1 MNETVEKSKSDIEGD
16 HAERRVTRPK
26 PAPAPAP
33 PVLEDLPPIPQ
44 NVFGLKESHNPGY
57 WVCLP
62 YGYKVEHLKKAQMW
76 ANIAGSG
83 TLRPYSTVEVFTAD
97 HSEWALVYVFQCGR
111 NWASTQI
118 LQHVKLGAQDVPT
131 QHVKFIIV
139 DRGPVDR
146 FCLVNATTNEI
157 VKSGFASDFDAMRF
171 KAEHERK
178 II

>member
-1 MNETVEKSKSDIEGD
+1 MNAKTAEKSKPEDRPEGQPG
-16 HAERRVTRPK
+16 RPEDR
-26 PAPAPAP
+26 
-33 PVLEDLPPIPQ
+33 LTDLPPVPQ

-57 WVCLP
+57 WICLP
-62 YGYKVEHLKKAQMW
+62 HGYTVEHLKKAQMW

-83 TLRPYSTVEVFTAD
+83 TLRPYSTVEVFTSD

-118 LQHVKLGAQDVPT
+118 LQHVKLGAQEVPT
-131 QHVKFIIV
+131 QHIKFIIE

-146 FCLVNATTNEI
+146 FCLVNAVTREI
-157 VKSGFASDFDAMRF
+157 VKNGFPTEFDALRF

-178 II
+178 IV